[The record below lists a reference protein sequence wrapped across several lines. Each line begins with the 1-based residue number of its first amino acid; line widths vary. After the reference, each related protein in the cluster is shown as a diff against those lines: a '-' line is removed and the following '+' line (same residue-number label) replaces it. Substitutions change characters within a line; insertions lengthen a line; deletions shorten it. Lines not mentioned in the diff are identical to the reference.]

1 MFSSVFYKLALR
13 ALPNHFKPNS
23 IYVHYPMTIPSEN
36 RKIMAT
42 LGREDQYSWDKP
54 ARIPPRV
61 NFTSYVGAKYI
72 LERGQE
78 FNVTWGE
85 ATALFMGKEGWNFM
99 LSGDQPLHA
108 KQRKIMGESLYRENW
123 HQQIKDFYEDITL
136 KLLREHTCKIYGINQ
151 VDITR
156 ESVSLLQPS
165 VLG

>member
-1 MFSSVFYKLALR
+1 MVSSVFYKLALR
-13 ALPNHFKPNS
+13 TLPNNFKPNS

-36 RKIMAT
+36 KKILAS

-54 ARIPPRV
+54 ARIPPRA

-78 FNVTWGE
+78 FNVTWGG
-85 ATALFMGKEGWNFM
+85 ATAPFMGKEGWDFM
-99 LSGDQPLHA
+99 LSGE
-108 KQRKIMGESLYRENW
+108 QRQIMAASLYRENW

-136 KLLREHTCKIYGINQ
+136 RLLRQHTCKIAGVNQ

-156 ESVSLLQPS
+156 E
-165 VLG
+165 